1 MENENNQEMN
11 IFSMTSRLG
20 RAIYGVIKWILSI
33 LGYILR
39 AAYQYKLLFLIFALL
54 AVGFSL
60 YESREDNRT
69 YEGYLHLK
77 LNDGESVLYQA
88 LVRDLNEYAKESDV
102 EGLAQELDVPQDLA
116 GRIVKLDAHHVI
128 DKYRDTT
135 VDYIDYKNRVP
146 LGDTVDFAVPDQLV
160 ISARVKG
167 IEEFA
172 QLEDALKKYFSK
184 NDYLVS
190 LNIARIKLQEE
201 KEWMFHNALM
211 NIDSLQKV
219 EYFKNNNGANCL
231 EFSSINEKKASVPF
245 IKAKKQMFY
254 DDMQKLFD
262 ITGKIEEDM
271 SANLDVVTVLS
282 SFHPAK
288 AAVNSFPKLVVV
300 NGLIALALFMVVA
313 MIWRNKKKIHQ
324 YLSKGI

>member
-11 IFSMTSRLG
+11 IFTMTSRLG

-39 AAYQYKLLFLIFALL
+39 AAYQYKLIFLLFALI
-54 AVGFSL
+54 AIGFSL

-69 YEGYLHLK
+69 YEGYMHLK
-77 LNDGESVLYQA
+77 LNDGESVLYQS
-88 LVRDLNEYAKESDV
+88 LVHDLNEYTKGEDV
-102 EGLAQELDVPQDLA
+102 AGLANALEVSEELA
-116 GRIVKLDAHHVI
+116 ARIVKLDAHHVI

-135 VDYIDYKNRVP
+135 VDYVDYKNHVA
-146 LGDTVDFAVPDQLV
+146 LGDTIEFAVPDQLV

-172 QLEDALKKYFSK
+172 QLQEALKKYFSK

-211 NIDSLQKV
+211 NLDSLQKV
-219 EYFKNNNGANCL
+219 EYFKNPGGNYL

-254 DDMQKLFD
+254 DDMEKLFE

-282 SFHPAK
+282 DFHPAK
-288 AAVNSFPKLVVV
+288 AAVNSFSKLIIR
-300 NGLIALALFMVVA
+300 NGLFSLLLFMMVA
-313 MIWRNKKKIHQ
+313 LLLRYKKEINK
-324 YLSKGI
+324 YLKKGI

>member
-39 AAYQYKLLFLIFALL
+39 AAYQYKLLFLVFALL

-88 LVRDLNEYAKESDV
+88 LVRDLNEYAKEADV
-102 EGLAQELDVPQDLA
+102 EGLAKELDVSAELA
-116 GRIVKLDAHHVI
+116 ARVVKLDAHHVI

-231 EFSSINEKKASVPF
+231 EFSSINEKKANVPF
-245 IKAKKQMFY
+245 VKAKKQMFY

-288 AAVNSFPKLVVV
+288 AAVNSFPKLLLC
-300 NGLIALALFMVVA
+300 NGLLALALFVIVA

-324 YLSKGI
+324 YLGKGI

>member
-11 IFSMTSRLG
+11 IFTMTSRLG

-33 LGYILR
+33 FGYILR
-39 AAYQYKLLFLIFALL
+39 AAYQYKLLFLIFALV
-54 AVGFSL
+54 AVGYSL
-60 YESREDNRT
+60 YESREDNHT
-69 YEGYLHLK
+69 YVGYLHLK
-77 LNDGESVLYQA
+77 LNDGESLLYQA
-88 LVRDLNEYAKESDV
+88 LVSDLNEYAKESDV
-102 EGLAQELDVPQDLA
+102 EGLANELDVSHELA
-116 GRIVKLDAHHVI
+116 ARIVKLDAHHVI
-128 DKYRDTT
+128 DKYHDSI
-135 VDYIDYKNRVP
+135 VDYIDYKNNVP

-160 ISARVKG
+160 VSARVKG

-219 EYFKNNNGANCL
+219 EYFRSNGGNYL

-254 DDMQKLFD
+254 NDMQKLFE

-282 SFHPAK
+282 DFHPVK
-288 AAVNSFPKLVVV
+288 APVNSFPKLLLR
-300 NGLIALALFMVVA
+300 NGLIVLALFVIVA
-313 MIWRNKKKIHQ
+313 MIWRNKKKIRQ

>member
-11 IFSMTSRLG
+11 IFTMTSRIG

-33 LGYILR
+33 LGYVLR
-39 AAYQYKLLFLIFALL
+39 AAYQYKLLFVVFAFL
-54 AVGFSL
+54 AVGLSL

-69 YEGYLHLK
+69 YEGYMYLK
-77 LNDGESVLYQA
+77 LNDGESALYQT
-88 LVRDLNEYAKESDV
+88 LVRDLNKYAKEKDV
-102 EGLAQELDVPQDLA
+102 EGLAKELDVAEDLA
-116 GRIVKLDAHHVI
+116 SRVVKLDAHRVI
-128 DKYRDTT
+128 DKYHDSII
-135 VDYIDYKNRVP
+135 DYIDYKNNVP

-160 ISARVKG
+160 VSAKVKG

-219 EYFKNNNGANCL
+219 EYFKSNGGNYL

-254 DDMQKLFD
+254 GDMEKLFK

-282 SFHPAK
+282 DFHPVK
-288 AAVNSFPKLVVV
+288 APVNSFPKLLLR
-300 NGLIALALFMVVA
+300 NGLIALVLFLIIA
-313 MIWRNKKKIHQ
+313 MIWRNKKKIRQ
-324 YLSKGI
+324 YLAKGI

>member
-11 IFSMTSRLG
+11 IFTMTSRLG

-39 AAYQYKLLFLIFALL
+39 AAYQYKSLFLAFVLL
-54 AVGFSL
+54 TIGFSL

-77 LNDGESVLYQA
+77 LNDGEVVLYKS
-88 LVRDLNEYAKESDV
+88 LVNDLNRYSKKKDV
-102 EGLAQELDVPQDLA
+102 EGLAKELDVTEDLA
-116 GRIVKLDAHHVI
+116 ARIVKLDAHSVI
-128 DKYRDTT
+128 DKYRDSI
-135 VDYIDYKNRVP
+135 VDYIDYKNSVP
-146 LGDTVDFAVPDQLV
+146 VGDTVDFAVPDQLV
-160 ISARVKG
+160 ISAKIKG
-167 IEEFA
+167 IEEFKSL
-172 QLEDALKKYFSK
+172 QEALQKYFSK

-211 NIDSLQKV
+211 NLDSLQKI
-219 EYFKNNNGANCL
+219 EYFKNPGGNYL
-231 EFSSINEKKASVPF
+231 EFSSLNEKKASVPF

-254 DDMQKLFD
+254 DDIQRLFE

-271 SANLDVVTVLS
+271 AANLDVVTVLS
-282 SFHPAK
+282 DFHPVK
-288 AAVNSFPKLVVV
+288 APVNSLPKLLLC
-300 NGLIALALFMVVA
+300 NGLIALVLFLAVA
-313 MIWRNKKKIHQ
+313 MIWRYKKNINR
-324 YLSKGI
+324 YLKKEI

>member
-1 MENENNQEMN
+1 MENEKNQEMN
-11 IFSMTSRLG
+11 IFTMTSRVG

-39 AAYQYKLLFLIFALL
+39 AAYQYKLLFLVFALL
-54 AVGFSL
+54 AIAYSV

-69 YEGYLHLK
+69 YEGYMHLK
-77 LNDGESVLYQA
+77 LNDGESVLYQT
-88 LVRDLNEYAKESDV
+88 LVRDLNEYAKEKDID
-102 EGLAQELDVPQDLA
+102 GLMKELDVTEELA
-116 GRIVKLDAHHVI
+116 KRIVKLDVHHVI
-128 DKYRDTT
+128 DKYRDTI
-135 VDYIDYKNRVP
+135 VDYVDYKNSVP

-172 QLEDALKKYFSK
+172 QLEEALKKYFSK

-201 KEWMFHNALM
+201 KEWMFHNALL
-211 NIDSLQKV
+211 NLDSLQKV
-219 EYFKNNNGANCL
+219 EYFKNPGGNYL
-231 EFSSINEKKASVPF
+231 EFSSIGEKKASVPF

-254 DDMQKLFD
+254 EDMRKVFE

-282 SFHPAK
+282 SFHPVK
-288 AAVNSFPKLVVV
+288 SAVNSFPKLLFC
-300 NGLIALALFMVVA
+300 NGFIALILFLIVA
-313 MIWRNKKKIHQ
+313 MVWRYRKDIRK
-324 YLSKGI
+324 YLSKSI

>member
-11 IFSMTSRLG
+11 IFTMTSRLG

-39 AAYQYKLLFLIFALL
+39 AAYQYKLLFLAFAIV
-54 AVGFSL
+54 AIGFSL
-60 YESREDNRT
+60 YESREDNHT
-69 YEGYLHLK
+69 YEGFLHLK
-77 LNDGESVLYQA
+77 LNDGESVLYQT
-88 LVRDLNEYAKESDV
+88 LVHDLNEYSKEEDVAGLAKELEVS
-102 EGLAQELDVPQDLA
+102 EELAA
-116 GRIVKLDAHHVI
+116 RIVKLDAHHVI

-135 VDYIDYKNRVP
+135 VDYVDYDNSVP
-146 LGDTVDFAVPDQLV
+146 LGDTIDFAVPDQLV

-172 QLEDALKKYFSK
+172 KLEEALKKYFSK

-201 KEWMFHNALM
+201 KEWMYHNALL
-211 NIDSLQKV
+211 NIDSLQKI
-219 EYFKNNNGANCL
+219 EFFKSNGGNYL

-254 DDMQKLFD
+254 DDMQKLFEL
-262 ITGKIEEDM
+262 TGKIEEDM

-288 AAVNSFPKLVVV
+288 APVNSFAKLMCR
-300 NGLIALALFMVVA
+300 NGLIALLLFLAIA
-313 MIWRNKKKIHQ
+313 MIWRYKKNIHTSLNKEI
-324 YLSKGI
+324 

>member
-1 MENENNQEMN
+1 MENGNNQEMN
-11 IFSMTSRLG
+11 IFTMTSRLG

-39 AAYQYKLLFLIFALL
+39 AAYQYKLLFLCFALL
-54 AVGFSL
+54 AIGFSL

-69 YEGYLHLK
+69 YEGFMHLK
-77 LNDGESVLYQA
+77 LNDGESVLYQS
-88 LVRDLNEYAKESDV
+88 LVRDLNEFSKEEDA
-102 EGLAQELDVPQDLA
+102 EGLAKELDVSVDLA
-116 GRIVKLDAHHVI
+116 ARIVKLDAHHVI
-128 DKYRDTT
+128 DKYRDST
-135 VDYIDYKNRVP
+135 VDYVDYKNNVP
-146 LGDTVDFAVPDQLV
+146 LGDTIDFAVPDQLV

-167 IEEFA
+167 IEEFG
-172 QLEDALKKYFSK
+172 QLEEALKKYFSK

-211 NIDSLQKV
+211 NLDSLQKV
-219 EYFKNNNGANCL
+219 EYFKNNNGGNYL

-254 DDMQKLFD
+254 DDIQKLFK
-262 ITGKIEEDM
+262 ITGQIEEDM

-282 SFHPAK
+282 DFHPVQSP
-288 AAVNSFPKLVVV
+288 VNSLSKLLLR
-300 NGLIALALFMVVA
+300 NGLIALALFLIVA
-313 MIWRNKKKIHQ
+313 MIWRYKKNIRH

>member
-11 IFSMTSRLG
+11 IFTMTSRLG

-33 LGYILR
+33 LGYVLR

-54 AVGFSL
+54 AVGLSL
-60 YESREDNRT
+60 YDSREDNRT
-69 YEGYLHLK
+69 YEGYMYLK
-77 LNDGESVLYQA
+77 LNDGESSLYQA
-88 LVRDLNEYAKESDV
+88 LVRDLNKYAKEKDV
-102 EGLAQELDVPQDLA
+102 EGLAKELDVAEDLA
-116 GRIVKLDAHHVI
+116 SRVVKLDAHRVI
-128 DKYRDTT
+128 DKYHDSII
-135 VDYIDYKNRVP
+135 DYIDYKNNVP

-172 QLEDALKKYFSK
+172 HLEEALKKYFSK

-219 EYFKNNNGANCL
+219 EYFKGNGGNYL

-254 DDMQKLFD
+254 GDMEKLFK

-282 SFHPAK
+282 DFHPVK
-288 AAVNSFPKLVVV
+288 APVNSLPKLLLR
-300 NGLIALALFMVVA
+300 NGLIALVLFMIVA
-313 MIWRNKKKIHQ
+313 MIWRNKKKIRQ
-324 YLSKGI
+324 YLAKGI

>member
-11 IFSMTSRLG
+11 IFTMTSRLG

-33 LGYILR
+33 FGYILR
-39 AAYQYKLLFLIFALL
+39 AAYQYKLLFLIFALV
-54 AVGFSL
+54 AVGYSL
-60 YESREDNRT
+60 YESREDNHT

-88 LVRDLNEYAKESDV
+88 LVSDLNEYAKESDV
-102 EGLAQELDVPQDLA
+102 EGLANELDVSQDLA
-116 GRIVKLDAHHVI
+116 ARIVKLDAHRVI
-128 DKYRDTT
+128 DKYHDSI
-135 VDYIDYKNRVP
+135 VDYIDYKNNVP

-172 QLEDALKKYFSK
+172 KLEEALKKYFSK

-219 EYFKNNNGANCL
+219 EYFKSNGGNYL

-254 DDMQKLFD
+254 NDMQKLFE

-271 SANLDVVTVLS
+271 SAKLDVVTVLS
-282 SFHPAK
+282 DFHPVK
-288 AAVNSFPKLVVV
+288 APVNSFPKLLLR
-300 NGLIALALFMVVA
+300 NGLIVLALFVIVA
-313 MIWRNKKKIHQ
+313 MIWRNKKKIRQ

>member
-1 MENENNQEMN
+1 MENGNNQEMN
-11 IFSMTSRLG
+11 IFTMTSRLG

-39 AAYQYKLLFLIFALL
+39 AAYQYKLLFLCFALL
-54 AVGFSL
+54 AICFSL

-69 YEGYLHLK
+69 YEGYMHLK
-77 LNDGESVLYQA
+77 LNDGESVLYQT
-88 LVRDLNEYAKESDV
+88 LVRDLNEFSKEKDA
-102 EGLAQELDVPQDLA
+102 EGLAKELDVSEDLA
-116 GRIVKLDAHHVI
+116 ARIVKLDAHHVI
-128 DKYRDTT
+128 DKYRDST
-135 VDYIDYKNRVP
+135 VDYVDYKNNVP
-146 LGDTVDFAVPDQLV
+146 LGDTIDFAVPDQLV

-172 QLEDALKKYFSK
+172 QLEEALKKYFSK

-211 NIDSLQKV
+211 NLDSLQKV
-219 EYFKNNNGANCL
+219 EYFKNNIGGNYL

-254 DDMQKLFD
+254 DDIRKLFE

-282 SFHPAK
+282 DFHPVK
-288 AAVNSFPKLVVV
+288 APVNSLLKLLLR
-300 NGLIALALFMVVA
+300 NGLIALALFLVVA
-313 MIWRNKKKIHQ
+313 MIWRHKKNIRH